1 MTNGKTSKSTNPLNQ
16 QSSLPDYYAM
26 LGVAESA
33 TPDQIKRGY
42 RGAMKRVHPD
52 RAKSEE
58 RAAAEQE
65 AIALNEAYRTLTNPA
80 SRRQYDSQ
88 RRQAGVQDE
97 IMSRYFGGFG
107 VPGGRNDVYEEIL
120 QAAREEHRR
129 NRRQH
134 DRHATT
140 SLLTMFIILL
150 SGALAALFLWAIV
163 SAIISEVV

>member
-1 MTNGKTSKSTNPLNQ
+1 MSSGRTRNSTNPLTQ
-16 QSSLPDYYAM
+16 QSALPDYYAM

-42 RGAMKRVHPD
+42 RAAMKRVHPD

-58 RAAAEQE
+58 RAVAEQE
-65 AIALNEAYRTLTNPA
+65 AVALNEAYRTLTNPA

-107 VPGGRNDVYEEIL
+107 VPGGRDDLYDEIL

-129 NRRQH
+129 QRRQH
-134 DRHATT
+134 DRHATAT
-140 SLLTMFIILL
+140 LLTMFLILL

-163 SAIISEVV
+163 SAILSGVA